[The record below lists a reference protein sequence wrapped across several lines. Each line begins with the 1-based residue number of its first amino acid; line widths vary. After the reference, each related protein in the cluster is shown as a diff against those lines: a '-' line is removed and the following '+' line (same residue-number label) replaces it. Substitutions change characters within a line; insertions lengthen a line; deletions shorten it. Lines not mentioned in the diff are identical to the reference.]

1 MSERTVFFWNHS
13 QRPGQHPLPPL
24 TLPGESV
31 QKHSMG
37 INDGTSPFTQLHSF
51 RDSTGGGECITNT
64 EWELRRLN
72 GMLHL

>member
-1 MSERTVFFWNHS
+1 M
-13 QRPGQHPLPPL
+13 PPL

-31 QKHSMG
+31 QKHNMG

-64 EWELRRLN
+64 EWELRHLN